1 MAVSMTPDIAFV
13 DQGQTTMQGGLRG
26 RRFLHWPDNRWSQ
39 LLSVEQSHPAR
50 YRSASSPYAH
60 AAYGDASHCRTH
72 PDTKNRCFLTVLM
85 TSSGRMLGDSI
96 PLCIP

>member
-50 YRSASSPYAH
+50 YRAASSPYAH
-60 AAYGDASHCRTH
+60 AASGEASHCKTNT
-72 PDTKNRCFLTVLM
+72 DTKPRRSLTVLM
-85 TSSGRMLGDSI
+85 EAFWYAW
-96 PLCIP
+96 